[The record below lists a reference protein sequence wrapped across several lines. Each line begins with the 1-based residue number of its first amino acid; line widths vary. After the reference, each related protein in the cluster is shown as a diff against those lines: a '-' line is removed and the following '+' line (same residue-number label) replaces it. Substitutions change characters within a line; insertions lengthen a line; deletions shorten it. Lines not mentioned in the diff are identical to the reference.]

1 MNKKLINDLLFIAID
16 SVNESR
22 SENEIIKLD
31 LNTKI
36 YGKYSSIDSLALIN
50 LLVSFEEQLSTKMQ
64 INIDL
69 FDEISN
75 VESNFSTLND
85 LAQLTIQLLNKKK

>member
-1 MNKKLINDLLFIAID
+1 LNKKLINDLLFIAID

>member
-75 VESNFSTLND
+75 VESNFSSLND

>member
-1 MNKKLINDLLFIAID
+1 MNKKLINDLLFLAID
-16 SVNESR
+16 SVNESL
-22 SENEIIKLD
+22 SEDEIIKLD

-36 YGKYSSIDSLALIN
+36 YGKYSSIDSLTLIH
-50 LLVSFEEQLSTKMQ
+50 LLVAFEERLSDKMQ

-69 FDEISN
+69 FDQISN